1 MKTGTAVALVTAL
14 ILNGTAASAALAPA
28 ARAML
33 DAAIAGGNRAEIDT
47 LAKYAR
53 KANPDDVAEIDRLVA
68 LPSPLVAA
76 QVKPAAQTGAAPEWK
91 AEKDGLFEGWSG
103 TGQLGGFISSGKVE
117 TSGLSAGLNLTR
129 EGEHWRHH
137 LRLLADYQRSGG
149 VTSREQFLAALEPN
163 YKFNDRLFAFGL
175 AQFERDRQAGFD
187 ERYTLSGGLGVRLV
201 NNDKLKLDVKAS
213 PALRWSDPVTG
224 GSEAMVSGLAGLNYR
239 WTLSPTLTSTQ
250 DASLYIDA
258 QNAVFTSLTALNV
271 KLGGK
276 LSGQMALQTRRESD
290 PAPGAPKS
298 DTLTRMSL
306 VYGF

>member
-1 MKTGTAVALVTAL
+1 MKTGMSVALVTAL
-14 ILNGTAASAALAPA
+14 ILNGTAATATLAPA

-33 DAAIAGGNRAEIDT
+33 DAAVAGGNRAEIDT

-53 KANPDDVAEIDRLVA
+53 QANPDDVAEIDRLVA
-68 LPSPLVAA
+68 PPSPGTTAKA
-76 QVKPAAQTGAAPEWK
+76 QPVAQTGAAPEWK
-91 AEKDGLFEGWSG
+91 PGKDGLFQGWAG

-117 TSGLSAGLNLTR
+117 TSGLSAGLKLTR
-129 EGEHWRHH
+129 EGAHWRHH
-137 LRLLADYQRSGG
+137 VRLLADYQRSGG
-149 VTSREQFLAALEPN
+149 VTSREQFLAAFEPN
-163 YKFNDRLFAFGL
+163 YKFDDRLFAFGL
-175 AQFERDRQAGFD
+175 AQFESDRQAGFD
-187 ERYTLSGGLGVRLV
+187 ERYTLSGGLGIRLV

-213 PALRWSDPVTG
+213 PALRWSDPATG
-224 GSEAMVSGLAGLNYR
+224 GSETMVSGLAGLNYR

-250 DASLYIDA
+250 EASLYIDA
-258 QNAVFTSLTALNV
+258 QNAIFTSLTALNV